1 MKPRKPRLPFRVVWG
16 REDKNADFYIPPAY
30 TFADVTLVPLR
41 SRVDSRGD
49 PDLTT
54 KISRTIT
61 LKTPIIS
68 SYMDTVTEEDMAI
81 EMARLGGIGILHRFC
96 SIDREVEMIK
106 AVKRKE
112 ELVIEDPYSIG
123 PDATIR
129 DVRKLMRKTAHS
141 IVVVDENGKFLGI
154 VQYWHQLFETDE
166 TLRVRD
172 LMIPAERALS
182 SPAKDFAGLD
192 QQQIFEKA
200 DIIFKQDKIQKRLV
214 LLDEGNCAKGLVT
227 LRNVKNRKNPRTTR
241 DSQGRLAVAASV
253 GIAGNY
259 IDRAI
264 ACHEAGADALV
275 VCVAHGHLEK
285 CLNAVR
291 EIKKQIPD
299 SDVIAGTIATEEG
312 ADDLFRA
319 GADSALDGLGNGS
332 ICKTRDVTG
341 VGVPQLTALLW
352 AAKAARRWK
361 RPILNDGGISSSDD
375 IVKALAAGASAVILG
390 NLLAGTDNSPSEVK
404 FIGGKFVKKHRG
416 MASVDAKKKLLE
428 SEGYLDEEMEAELL
442 ASYASEGVEEG
453 YVTYRGNTQAV
464 VKALENGVRSGMSYR
479 NALTVGE
486 LQNLREKGKLK
497 FVQNSEAARREGH
510 PHHLEFQQW

>member
-1 MKPRKPRLPFRVVWG
+1 MKRG
-16 REDKNADFYIPPAY
+16 NENADFFIPDAY

-41 SRVDSRGD
+41 SRIVSRRD
-49 PDLTT
+49 PDLSTR
-54 KISRTIT
+54 ISRTIS
-61 LKTPIIS
+61 LKTVIVS
-68 SYMDTVTEEDMAI
+68 SYMDTVTEEDMLI
-81 EMARLGGIGILHRFC
+81 EMPRLGGIGIAHRFC
-96 SIDREVEMIK
+96 SIEREIEMIK
-106 AVKRKE
+106 AAKRKE
-112 ELVIEDPYSIG
+112 ELVIEDPYSVG
-123 PDATIR
+123 PDATIQ
-129 DVRKLMRKTAHS
+129 DLRKLMRRTAHS
-141 IVVVDENGKFLGI
+141 IVVVDNNGQFLGI

-166 TLRVRD
+166 NLRVRD

-182 SPAKDFAGLD
+182 APAKDFAGLD

-200 DIIFKQDKIQKRLV
+200 DLIFKQDRVQKRLV
-214 LLDEGNCAKGLVT
+214 LLDEGNCTKGLVT

-264 ACHEAGADALV
+264 ACYEAGADALV

-291 EIKKQIPD
+291 EIKRQLPD
-299 SDVIAGTIATEEG
+299 SDIIAGTIATEEG

-319 GADSALDGLGNGS
+319 GADSVLVGVGNGS
-332 ICKTRDVTG
+332 ICRTRDVTG

-352 AAKAARRWK
+352 AAKAARRWN

-375 IVKALAAGASAVILG
+375 IVKALAAGASAVLLG
-390 NLLAGTDNSPSEVK
+390 NLLAGTDKSPSELK
-404 FIGGKFVKKHRG
+404 FINGRHVKMHRG
-416 MASVDAKKKLLE
+416 MASIDAKKKLLE
-428 SEGYLDEEMEAELL
+428 SEGYLDEEIEAELL

-453 YVTYRGNTQAV
+453 YVTYRGSTQTV

-479 NALTVGE
+479 NALTIPE
-486 LQNLREKGKLK
+486 LQKLRGKGTLK
-497 FVQNSEAARREGH
+497 FVRNTEAGRREGH